1 MPGSILGADR
11 YYDAGEVGCGGP
23 TLKEIGR
30 LVDELSAGGTV
41 EVRTTTHTGRNSLR
55 AFCRLRG
62 LDIEAEDAG
71 PDRDRILIRKRRT
84 T

>member
-1 MPGSILGADR
+1 MPGSIMGADR

-30 LVDELSAGGTV
+30 LVDELPAGGTV
-41 EVRTTTHTGRNSLR
+41 EVRTTTDTGRSSLR
-55 AFCRLRG
+55 AFCRLRD

-71 PDRDRILIRKRRT
+71 PERDRIVIRKT
-84 T
+84 

>member
-1 MPGSILGADR
+1 MPRSIMGADR

-30 LVDELSAGGTV
+30 LVDELPAGGTV
-41 EVRTTTHTGRNSLR
+41 EVRTTTDTGRSSLR
-55 AFCRLRG
+55 AFCRLRD

-71 PDRDRILIRKRRT
+71 PERDRIVIRKT
-84 T
+84 